1 MSAAYAFSAKK
12 SPFYRLPYPSL
23 ASLVRN
29 LEASCKDSKNSPKKR
44 SEAQWQLLEARH
56 VLKDRMQRVPKDLET
71 DESLLWIGVPVC
83 NRRTNTRWVIVQ
95 ADFRVLNQVFVHL
108 RWDDDETATPPAITS
123 VRVGLQDLVIDYGRI
138 PKLYF

>member
-1 MSAAYAFSAKK
+1 MSTAYAFSAKK

-29 LEASCKDSKNSPKKR
+29 LEASSKDSKNSPKKR

-56 VLKDRMQRVPKDLET
+56 VLKDRMQRFPKDLEA
-71 DESLLWIGVPVC
+71 DESLLWVGVPVC
-83 NRRTNTRWVIVQ
+83 NRRTNSRWVIIQ
-95 ADFRVLNQVFVHL
+95 ADFRMTNNLFVHL
-108 RWDDDETATPPAITS
+108 RWDDDETASAPMVKS
-123 VRVGLQDLVIDYGRI
+123 VQASLQDLVIDYGRI